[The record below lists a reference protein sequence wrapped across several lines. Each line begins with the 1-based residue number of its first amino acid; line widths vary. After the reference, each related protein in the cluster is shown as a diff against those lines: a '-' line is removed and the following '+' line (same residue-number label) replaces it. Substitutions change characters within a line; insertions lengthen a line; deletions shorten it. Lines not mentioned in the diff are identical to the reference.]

1 MKRKLPSHEIPGR
14 KPLGRK
20 LEHTLLALAASSA
33 VFAVLLLAGTP
44 AMPTPEPAPAIVY
57 VLSAGDMTADVG
69 EAIESESASPGIDV
83 AAPATTRGHRSISR
97 TRALLALPYFSFA
110 QGLRHT
116 GS

>member
-1 MKRKLPSHEIPGR
+1 MNRKLPSR

-20 LEHTLLALAASSA
+20 LQHTLLALTASSA

-44 AMPTPEPAPAIVY
+44 ALPTSEPVPASVY
-57 VLSAGDMTADVG
+57 VLSADDMTADVG
-69 EAIESESASPGIDV
+69 EAIEVDVASPGIDT
-83 AAPATTRGHRSISR
+83 AAPATTRRNRSLNR